1 LLQST
6 LCDRLGHGRDLN
18 DLLSCKVGVSRVAE
32 EIPSKLTHH
41 SRESGPGRW
50 EKSEG
55 GVRVSWVCHQE
66 ERRNVCRIEYS
77 YLGCCDRRAEER
89 ETEEVE
95 RHLRAAAER
104 VAYLGA
110 ARTAGRREAPAA
122 RRRH

>member
-1 LLQST
+1 
-6 LCDRLGHGRDLN
+6 
-18 DLLSCKVGVSRVAE
+18 
-32 EIPSKLTHH
+32 
-41 SRESGPGRW
+41 
-50 EKSEG
+50 
-55 GVRVSWVCHQE
+55 VRVSWVCDQE
-66 ERRNVCRIEYS
+66 ESRNVDVFVYI

-89 ETEEVE
+89 ETDEVE